1 MKQDFYG
8 KEIILN
14 YTEKVLIFTSN
25 TRIDKKKIR
34 TTMDELYKFVSLR
47 LTGIKKLAEFRDAV
61 SSFQPGYYVDEQ
73 DALIVRNKFE
83 QLGLIES
90 YIGKED
96 IEMIR
101 LTDLGRDIMNKLN

>member
-1 MKQDFYG
+1 M
-8 KEIILN
+8 N